1 MLPDFIISKIL
12 LYWAPDYVYMN
23 ELKMTLV
30 HRRELMEEMMELF
43 PDWKVFHTWFGSLVY
58 VRPDSI

>member
-12 LYWAPDYVYMN
+12 LYWSPDYVYMN